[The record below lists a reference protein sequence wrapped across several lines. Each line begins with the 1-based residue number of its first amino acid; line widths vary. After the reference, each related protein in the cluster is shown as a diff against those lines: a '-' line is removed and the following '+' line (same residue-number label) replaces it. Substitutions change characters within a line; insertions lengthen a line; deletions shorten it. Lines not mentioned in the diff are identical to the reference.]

1 MITFWDRFG
10 NAVNNLLGW
19 KKNSWIPFNAAYQLG
34 QKGAVWMDVEK
45 PFVVYETIP
54 QIKTIIDRKA
64 MMFAN
69 MDLRLVKADD
79 SDEVVEDME
88 LKALIENPNIM
99 QGMNEWLVTYKQ
111 QEQVY
116 GNQFMYKNKPSRL
129 TKYPLALWNVS
140 ALYVRPVLTGKVFDQ
155 VKISGI
161 VKEYQY
167 EEQGNQRK
175 FDVEDIL
182 WSRLGDL
189 NDPLLGKSP
198 IYSLKMPVS
207 NTEEAYKYRNVIMS
221 EKGAIGILSNSSKD
235 AMGAIPLKSEERDRV
250 EKEYRNKYGIAENQA
265 KILITGASLT
275 WQPMT
280 FPTKDMLLFEEV
292 DANTLTMIDHFGMN
306 VNMFSNKDATFENVK
321 SSILQVYR
329 DTIQPEADKFAQ
341 RLGPFIGVQKGFKLQ
356 ASYEHLEIF
365 KENKEKGVA
374 AVQNMITWLTGAIG
388 ARLISVEQAQ
398 TILGNELGVSL
409 DAVATAPDVTQ

>member
-1 MITFWDRFG
+1 
-10 NAVNNLLGW
+10 
-19 KKNSWIPFNAAYQLG
+19 
-34 QKGAVWMDVEK
+34 
-45 PFVVYETIP
+45 
-54 QIKTIIDRKA
+54 
-64 MMFAN
+64 
-69 MDLRLVKADD
+69 
-79 SDEVVEDME
+79 
-88 LKALIENPNIM
+88 
-99 QGMNEWLVTYKQ
+99 
-111 QEQVY
+111 
-116 GNQFMYKNKPSRL
+116 
-129 TKYPLALWNVS
+129 
-140 ALYVRPVLTGKVFDQ
+140 
-155 VKISGI
+155 
-161 VKEYQY
+161 
-167 EEQGNQRK
+167 
-175 FDVEDIL
+175 
-182 WSRLGDL
+182 
-189 NDPLLGKSP
+189 
-198 IYSLKMPVS
+198 
-207 NTEEAYKYRNVIMS
+207 
-221 EKGAIGILSNSSKD
+221 
-235 AMGAIPLKSEERDRV
+235 
-250 EKEYRNKYGIAENQA
+250 
-265 KILITGASLT
+265 
-275 WQPMT
+275 MT